1 MSERLSA
8 ALRTSRRIIDTYDR
22 PSVFAA
28 GTLLITGIGVVFGMV
43 GNGRLF
49 GVFVFG
55 GVMFAVEG
63 VLRYVWPRVQRFHER
78 REPDERDPTSMRFE
92 GFSADVR
99 VFLTFLAAV
108 MLTVFGLIL
117 LEVSVS

>member
-8 ALRTSRRIIDTYDR
+8 ALRTGRRIVDACDR
-22 PSVFAA
+22 PSVYAA
-28 GTLLITGIGVVFGMV
+28 GTLVIAGIGVLFGMA
-43 GNGRLF
+43 GEGRLF

-78 REPDERDPTSMRFE
+78 REPDERDPESMRFE

-99 VFLTFLAAV
+99 VFLTFLAVVTLA
-108 MLTVFGLIL
+108 MFGLIL
-117 LEVSVS
+117 IELYFF